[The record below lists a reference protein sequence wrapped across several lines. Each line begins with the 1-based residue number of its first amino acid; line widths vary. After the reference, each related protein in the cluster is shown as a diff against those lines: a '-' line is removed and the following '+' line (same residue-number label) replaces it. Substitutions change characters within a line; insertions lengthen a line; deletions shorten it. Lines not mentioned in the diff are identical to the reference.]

1 MNQNATL
8 LDVARERYQ
17 LQPKKQFKGTS
28 APRLFFDRR
37 VRETGGTISVSL
49 GKILPH
55 NWYYIRL
62 EVIDRGVN
70 SVTVKFTK
78 LLENEPHASDTPNSQ
93 ASQQDT

>member
-1 MNQNATL
+1 MKATSKS
-8 LDVARERYQ
+8 VKR
-17 LQPKKQFKGTS
+17 QFKGTS

-62 EVIDRGVN
+62 EVIDRN
-70 SVTVKFTK
+70 DDSVTVKITK
-78 LLENEPHASDTPNSQ
+78 LLENKPYASDTATNKTGEQ
-93 ASQQDT
+93 NT